1 MIRALIT
8 ILIMVITFGLYAQ
21 DPFYIIEDFGHI
33 QAKANCII
41 EYDNHLYIVGS
52 AFPQSDSIHEQ
63 DLHLC
68 KYDLSGGLISNM
80 LFRHDVPNG
89 VFNFTDD
96 QSVSIW
102 KDQLLISHFIG
113 ANDYDAIT
121 VADSALANIEFL
133 DTIRY
138 SDGIGIG
145 AVSHVLTD
153 NEKLI
158 FTVGNSENLNLI
170 CSYDLKE
177 GVYSFFDLSSELD
190 VHSFS
195 SRVMCFA
202 DIIFFVSGVQY
213 LNDEE
218 KIIRDTKLIVLNKE
232 LQVQEEHYLSQGLG
246 GAETRIHAILNE
258 EQNQL
263 VVTVEDK
270 KDQKTRPV
278 IYAVDLDNYE
288 LVWQEFHGDSTYK
301 RRFDFPRSLIRTHDK
316 LGYLTAGLK
325 FADPDLGGPFIALL
339 TKMDAE
345 GKTIWQKSISDL
357 HEGTGLM
364 FDDVLATS
372 DGYYVACG
380 SRSDVTEDDGYD
392 SRVQL
397 FMIKFDEDGNIVD
410 RDAVSSTLE
419 EDDKRVQTDIRV
431 YPNPTS
437 GILYIENLS
446 NTSLSYQLVDDAGHR
461 IRTLKQDVTTELAV
475 LDLSGYPSGS
485 YVLVG
490 TDNVGEVV
498 VSERVVMVR

>member
-1 MIRALIT
+1 MLFEVDEII
-8 ILIMVITFGLYAQ
+8 AQ
-21 DPFYIIEDFGHI
+21 DSFYIIEDFGHI

-41 EYDNHLYIVGS
+41 EYDNCLYIGGS
-52 AFPQSDSIHEQ
+52 AIPHSDTTFRRDLLIAKYALNGTKISDLVFPHQIPLGVWNSTVDDGITVMDNDLIISHNLSGNIHEAITRVDTSLSDIEFIDTFSIAE
-63 DLHLC
+63 DLA
-68 KYDLSGGLISNM
+68 IN
-80 LFRHDVPNG
+80 V
-89 VFNFTDD
+89 
-96 QSVSIW
+96 
-102 KDQLLISHFIG
+102 ISHYLLDDNRLLFPLNNTRLRNLFGVYNLLNKSFSYQDITNE
-113 ANDYDAIT
+113 ND
-121 VADSALANIEFL
+121 V
-133 DTIRY
+133 Y
-138 SDGIGIG
+138 SYLSRIFEYK
-145 AVSHVLTD
+145 
-153 NEKLI
+153 EKLI
-158 FTVGNSENLNLI
+158 LLG
-170 CSYDLKE
+170 
-177 GVYSFFDLSSELD
+177 
-190 VHSFS
+190 
-195 SRVMCFA
+195 
-202 DIIFFVSGVQY
+202 GVQY
-213 LNDEE
+213 INQEE
-218 KIIRDTKLIVLNKE
+218 KLTSDTKLIVLNKE
-232 LQVQEEHYLSQGLG
+232 LEIEQEQYLSPGLG
-246 GAETRIHAILNE
+246 GAETRIHAVISE

-339 TKMDAE
+339 TKMDDV

-357 HEGTGLM
+357 HEGTGLE
-364 FDDVLATS
+364 FSDILATS

-419 EDDKRVQTDIRV
+419 EDANNVQADIRV

-446 NTSLSYQLVDDAGHR
+446 GTPLSYQLVDDAGHR
-461 IRTLKQDVTTELAV
+461 IRTLKQDVTTELSV

-490 TDNVGEVV
+490 TDNMGEVV
-498 VSERVVMVR
+498 VSERVVVVR